1 MVEGYL
7 RGRRVSDGT
16 FVEGYLKGINLP
28 YLDPFGCASA
38 WSQLKKRI
46 YCFYLKQQIL
56 RYRFIRPTPLC

>member
-38 WSQLKKRI
+38 GHS
-46 YCFYLKQQIL
+46 
-56 RYRFIRPTPLC
+56 